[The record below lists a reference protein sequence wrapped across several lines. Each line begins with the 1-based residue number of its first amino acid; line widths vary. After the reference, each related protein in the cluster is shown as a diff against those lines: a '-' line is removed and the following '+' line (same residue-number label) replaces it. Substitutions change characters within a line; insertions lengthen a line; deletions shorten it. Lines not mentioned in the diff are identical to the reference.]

1 MERWWC
7 IDCRAQVD
15 LNKHARCS
23 TCGSEAVDS
32 MERKGMKPVAGVML
46 LARADVAQRRGSM

>member
-7 IDCRAQVD
+7 IDCRSQVD

-32 MERKGMKPVAGVML
+32 MERKGMKPAAG
-46 LARADVAQRRGSM
+46 